1 MSDAYLVRRGGS
13 GGLSANAA
21 VLHVT
26 ATAGSTVSLAKG
38 AVVTKVLGP
47 GMAHVRSSDSTLADW
62 YYAVSPANYGSWT
75 VTATLGTD
83 TQSVT
88 VAISDNKQYDI
99 DLYTFYVYNQGNT
112 YDCRTGGYTQSH
124 GSGSIATFETGYISI
139 HQTATSGRGLLLTT
153 NNTFD
158 MSRFKTLFV
167 EYTHAGE
174 LLSIAKFGVR
184 LSQDYTDN
192 SFTASAGFT
201 TQSNKT
207 VGSVDLSSVN
217 SSLRVGFYDGVGDC
231 KIYRAWLER
240 A

>member
-1 MSDAYLVRRGGS
+1 MSEAFIVRRGGS

-26 ATAGSTVSLAKG
+26 AAAGSTVSLAKG
-38 AVVTKVLGP
+38 GVVVKVLGP

-88 VAISDNKQYDI
+88 VAISDNKQYDV

-112 YDCRTGGYTQSH
+112 YGSRTGGYTQAHS
-124 GSGSIATFETGYISI
+124 SGSIATFETGYISI
-139 HQTATSGRGLLLTT
+139 HQIATSGRGLLLTT
-153 NNTFD
+153 NNTID

-167 EYTHAGE
+167 EYTHSGE
-174 LLSIAKFGVR
+174 LAYYAKFGVR

-192 SFTASAGFT
+192 SFTASASFT

-207 VGSVDLSSVN
+207 VGRVDLSSVN
-217 SSLRVGFYDGVGDC
+217 SSLRVGFYDGNGDC